1 MLGRIP
7 EISQGIPTCHGTRS
21 VSSKRGD
28 RVCRDFKADLMIWTV
43 LGLRAI
49 QSVYAVSPPR
59 CTETRAMSQT
69 LSDGH
74 LAIYSRS

>member
-7 EISQGIPTCHGTRS
+7 EVSQDISTCRGMRS
-21 VSSKRGD
+21 ASSKRGD
-28 RVCRDFKADLMIWTV
+28 RAFKTGLMIWPV